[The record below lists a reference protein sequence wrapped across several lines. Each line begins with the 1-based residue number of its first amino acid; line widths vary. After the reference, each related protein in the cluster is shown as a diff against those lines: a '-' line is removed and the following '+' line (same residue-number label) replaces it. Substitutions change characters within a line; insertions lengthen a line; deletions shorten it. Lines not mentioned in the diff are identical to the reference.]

1 MSLDSAGQNSMIV
14 LKARD
19 IHANSTLS
27 LFIYLASAAIKI
39 DEAEALL
46 FFFKG
51 KVPFSLAVSSM
62 TTKTPL
68 LHRKMNKNDCEPTF
82 NAHTSKLLQ

>member
-1 MSLDSAGQNSMIV
+1 MSLDSTGQNSRIV

-19 IHANSTLS
+19 IHANSALS

-46 FFFKG
+46 FF
-51 KVPFSLAVSSM
+51 
-62 TTKTPL
+62 
-68 LHRKMNKNDCEPTF
+68 
-82 NAHTSKLLQ
+82 SK